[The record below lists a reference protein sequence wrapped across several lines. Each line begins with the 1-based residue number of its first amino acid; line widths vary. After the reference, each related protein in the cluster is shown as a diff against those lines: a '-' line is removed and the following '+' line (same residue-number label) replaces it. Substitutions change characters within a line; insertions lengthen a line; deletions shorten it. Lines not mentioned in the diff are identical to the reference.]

1 MFDTVDFLS
10 LLETWWVQSILG
22 FLVGVLTY
30 FIAKYMVAK
39 LKVKAS
45 RTRNLFDDAVVGAL
59 ETPLYYAILLCTI
72 VYVLFVVQV
81 QFNTKLLPKLDHLYV
96 VASSVLFAWFVMR
109 IIRIRENQILKGSI
123 ETKADKTTISAIF
136 KLLRISVII
145 ITCLVVFQTLGLS
158 ISGIIAFGGV
168 GGAAVAFAAKDLLA
182 NFFGGLMVYLDKPF
196 SVGDWVRSPDQNIEG
211 TVENIGWRVTRIR
224 TFDQRPLYVPNSVF
238 TQISIEN
245 PSRMSHRRI
254 YETIGVRYQDFS
266 QVESICEQV
275 ETYLK
280 ANNDI
285 DEKQTLMV
293 NFNSFADSSLEF
305 FIYCFT
311 HTTHWQTFHGIKQKV
326 LFKVGEIINNEGAQ
340 IAFPSRSI
348 YMENNV
354 PVEDV
359 RNTQTARPEQAMS
372 GERKKPS
379 ETAQASSKQ
388 RRVSQNGPDNDA
400 SHDGD
405 GDSD

>member
-1 MFDTVDFLS
+1 MFDIGHILT
-10 LLETWWVQSILG
+10 LLETWWVQATLG
-22 FLVGVLTY
+22 FVVGVLAY
-30 FIAKYMVAK
+30 FVAKYMVAK

-59 ETPLYYAILLCTI
+59 ETPLYYSILLCTI
-72 VYVLFVVQV
+72 VYVLFVVQG

-196 SVGDWVRSPDQNIEG
+196 AVGDWVRSPDQNIEG

-254 YETIGVRYQDFS
+254 YETIGVRYQDFA
-266 QVESICEQV
+266 QVEAICDQV
-275 ETYLK
+275 EAYLK
-280 ANNDI
+280 ASEYI
-285 DEKQTLMV
+285 DENQTLMV

-311 HTTHWQTFHGIKQKV
+311 HTTHWQTFHSIKQKV
-326 LFKVGEIINNEGAQ
+326 LFKVGQIIENEGAQ
-340 IAFPSRSI
+340 IAFPSRSL
-348 YMENNV
+348 YVESNV
-354 PVEDV
+354 PIENKVSS
-359 RNTQTARPEQAMS
+359 QTRQTSKTDKVPEAVDSKAARLK
-372 GERKKPS
+372 GKNLGKY
-379 ETAQASSKQ
+379 
-388 RRVSQNGPDNDA
+388 GPDSDA
-400 SHDGD
+400 GQG
-405 GDSD
+405 GDSDS

>member
-1 MFDTVDFLS
+1 MLETKDLMA
-10 LLETWWVQSILG
+10 LLEVWWIQGLLG
-22 FLVGVLTY
+22 LLAGVLAY
-30 FIAKYMVAK
+30 FVAKFVIAK

-59 ETPLYYAILLCTI
+59 ETPVNYAILLCTI
-72 VYVLFVVQV
+72 VYVLLIVQHE
-81 QFNTKLLPKLDHLYV
+81 FNTKLLPQAQHLYV

-109 IIRIRENQILKGSI
+109 LIRIRENQILKGRI

-145 ITCLVVFQTLGLS
+145 LTCLVVFQTLGLS

-275 ETYLK
+275 EAYLK

-359 RNTQTARPEQAMS
+359 RNTQAARPEQAMS

-379 ETAQASSKQ
+379 ETSQASFKE

-405 GDSD
+405 SD